1 MTLDSVLSGVGKTI
15 FIEHYYDFKNKSRE
29 DCIASFM
36 EDFSDKPKRNRT
48 SHAQR
53 IFREG
58 KEKEALKL
66 ILSSDKVDV
75 VTQGKAKDIL
85 EREM

>member
-29 DCIASFM
+29 ECIDAIS
-36 EDFSDKPKRNRT
+36 EDYSDKSKRART
-48 SHAQR
+48 SHAKR

-58 KEKEALKL
+58 KQRDALEI
-66 ILSSDKVDV
+66 ILSSQRVDAA
-75 VTQGKAKDIL
+75 TKEQAEKIIKAGI
-85 EREM
+85 